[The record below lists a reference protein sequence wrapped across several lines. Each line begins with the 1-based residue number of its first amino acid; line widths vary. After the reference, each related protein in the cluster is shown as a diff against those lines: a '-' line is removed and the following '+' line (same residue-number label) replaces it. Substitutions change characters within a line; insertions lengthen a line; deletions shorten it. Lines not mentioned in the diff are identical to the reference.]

1 MFTSCV
7 SLENTQHT
15 DVYVVYT
22 LSNKDSQ
29 LASIGQTVGVLYC
42 TYKIRVL
49 GITNTFTHYTAVEI
63 SRMTDLIRMQFLA
76 LHARM
81 MKDKHQ
87 RMKERG
93 FYKVSV
99 AKRTVIRQCKA

>member
-1 MFTSCV
+1 MRELDASNNRSFASEVV
-7 SLENTQHT
+7 SSDNESTALHA
-15 DVYVVYT
+15 T
-22 LSNKDSQ
+22 L
-29 LASIGQTVGVLYC
+29 C
-42 TYKIRVL
+42 ERVL
-49 GITNTFTHYTAVEI
+49 NSLFLAKFLDFQGTAVEI

>member
-1 MFTSCV
+1 MIKTENEFTADS
-7 SLENTQHT
+7 
-15 DVYVVYT
+15 DVDDGLLVEG
-22 LSNKDSQ
+22 DQ
-29 LASIGQTVGVLYC
+29 L
-42 TYKIRVL
+42 L
-49 GITNTFTHYTAVEI
+49 GDIQATAVEI

>member
-1 MFTSCV
+1 MPM
-7 SLENTQHT
+7 LQAIL
-15 DVYVVYT
+15 
-22 LSNKDSQ
+22 LSAGDFARGALHAKKFPEPIRMQ
-29 LASIGQTVGVLYC
+29 LLDFYSHDA
-42 TYKIRVL
+42 
-49 GITNTFTHYTAVEI
+49 AVEI

-99 AKRTVIRQCKA
+99 AKRTVIRQCNA

>member
-1 MFTSCV
+1 MRPFAFCLRFIV
-7 SLENTQHT
+7 FPLLLEVTAPNVHT
-15 DVYVVYT
+15 V
-22 LSNKDSQ
+22 N
-29 LASIGQTVGVLYC
+29 
-42 TYKIRVL
+42 R
-49 GITNTFTHYTAVEI
+49 TAVEI